1 MQSHRLFVLTLA
13 VGLIVTSAPALT
25 AGAAVQAADS
35 ATVAAVTKALS
46 GNSELRRL
54 KVSVEGTEAVL
65 TGRLPTLWHKLDAIK
80 RALKVQGIKTVRLDI
95 ELPRQESDTD
105 LALFLGPAIDR
116 YPYYTMFDYV
126 DAVIRNGTV
135 TLTGW
140 VTSQGGKKA
149 MDLEEEVAKVR
160 GVQEI
165 RNQIVTLPPSQ
176 NDDSIRED
184 LLDRISS
191 SDYFDQ
197 FANVRNPPFHIVVE
211 NGTVTLYGRVQGEVE
226 RRQLE
231 TFARYTSGVLKVDNK
246 LQTITQPKPKM

>member
-1 MQSHRLFVLTLA
+1 MRLPRSTAAVAFVVAMLS
-13 VGLIVTSAPALT
+13 SAPLFALQ
-25 AGAAVQAADS
+25 AGDAT
-35 ATVAAVTKALS
+35 TVAAVTKALN

-54 KVSVEGTEAVL
+54 KVSVEGTEVTL

-80 RALKVQGIKTVRLDI
+80 RALKVEGIKTVRLDV
-95 ELPRQESDTD
+95 ELPRQESDAD

-116 YPYYTMFDYV
+116 YPYYTMFDYI

-140 VTSQGGKKA
+140 VLPTGKKA
-149 MDLEEEVAKVR
+149 QELEEEVAKVR

-165 RNQIVTLPPSQ
+165 NNQIVTLTPSQ

-184 LLDRISS
+184 IFDRISS
-191 SDYFDQ
+191 SEYFEE
-197 FANVRNPPFHIVVE
+197 FANVKNPPFHIVVE
-211 NGTVTLYGRVQGEVE
+211 NGTVTLYGRVRGEVE

-246 LQTITQPKPKM
+246 LQTVIQSKPKK

>member
-1 MQSHRLFVLTLA
+1 MRLPRST
-13 VGLIVTSAPALT
+13 
-25 AGAAVQAADS
+25 AAVAVVVALLSSTPLFALQAGDA
-35 ATVAAVTKALS
+35 ATVAAVTKALN

-54 KVSVEGTEAVL
+54 KVSVEGTEVTL

-80 RALKVQGIKTVRLDI
+80 RALKVEGIKTVRLDV
-95 ELPRQESDTD
+95 ELPRQESDAD

-116 YPYYTMFDYV
+116 YPYYTMFDYI

-140 VTSQGGKKA
+140 VTPQGKKA
-149 MDLEEEVAKVR
+149 QELEEEVAKVR

-165 RNQIVTLPPSQ
+165 RNQIVTLTPSQ

-191 SDYFDQ
+191 SEYFEQ
-197 FANVRNPPFHIVVE
+197 FANVKNPPFHIVVQ

-231 TFARYTSGVLKVDNK
+231 SFAHYTSGVLKVDNK
-246 LQTITQPKPKM
+246 LQTVIQPKPKK

>member
-1 MQSHRLFVLTLA
+1 MRFRRSTAVVALVVAMLSIASTPLRAMQ
-13 VGLIVTSAPALT
+13 
-25 AGAAVQAADS
+25 AGDA

-54 KVSVEGTEAVL
+54 KVSVAGSEATL
-65 TGRLPTLWHKLDAIK
+65 TGRLPTLWHKLDAVK
-80 RALKVQGIKTVRLDI
+80 RALKVEGIKTVRLDV
-95 ELPRQESDTD
+95 ELPRQESDQD

-116 YPYYTMFDYV
+116 YPYYTMFDYI

-140 VTSQGGKKA
+140 VLPTGKKA
-149 MDLEEEVAKVR
+149 QELEEEVAKVR

-165 RNQIVTLPPSQ
+165 NNQIVTLTPSQ

-191 SDYFDQ
+191 SEYFEE
-197 FANVRNPPFHIVVE
+197 FANVKNPPFHIVVE
-211 NGTVTLYGRVQGEVE
+211 NGTVTLYGRVRGEVE

-246 LQTITQPKPKM
+246 LQTVIQSKPKQ

>member
-1 MQSHRLFVLTLA
+1 MRLPRS
-13 VGLIVTSAPALT
+13 I
-25 AGAAVQAADS
+25 AAVAVVVALLASPPLFALQAGDA
-35 ATVAAVTKALS
+35 ATVAAVTRALN

-54 KVSVEGTEAVL
+54 KVSVEGTEVTL

-80 RALKVQGIKTVRLDI
+80 RALKVEGIKTVRLDV
-95 ELPRQESDTD
+95 ELPRQESDAD

-116 YPYYTMFDYV
+116 YPYYTMFDYI

-140 VTSQGGKKA
+140 VTPTGKKSQ
-149 MDLEEEVAKVR
+149 DLEEEVAKVR

-165 RNQIVTLPPSQ
+165 NNQIVTLTPSQ

-184 LLDRISS
+184 LLDRISTS
-191 SDYFDQ
+191 EYFDQ
-197 FANVRNPPFHIVVE
+197 YANVRNPPFHIVVQ

-231 TFARYTSGVLKVDNK
+231 TFARYTSGVIKVENK
-246 LQTITQPKPKM
+246 LQTITQPKPKK